1 MLIKYLRIF
10 KTDINTKN
18 SPDKDIKPN
27 NTDTDNKKS
36 NWISYAV
43 LIGSI
48 LATVIVCLLVPHQ
61 YEEVIGKS
69 KVTVV
74 TNLEGIELS
83 DEHPEWF
90 SLRNNQIST
99 NRALNRTDLMELK
112 SLVDESN
119 PKYKQYLYSVSE
131 LAYNSNND
139 TGNIKSLFWLT
150 FFFVFLGCSVRTFF
164 DFIGRYCYLKDLDM
178 HRWWP
183 WYCLRPVICA
193 PVTAILI
200 VSIRTS
206 FFSNLFVAKDL
217 NTYLVISFLAGF
229 AVMEFTRM
237 LRHISKSI
245 FYVDEK
251 SSGKDSKSEQ

>member
-1 MLIKYLRIF
+1 MLLGYLRNIR
-10 KTDINTKN
+10 KN
-18 SPDKDIKPN
+18 SPVSNSRSSSCHTGDGN
-27 NTDTDNKKS
+27 NKNKS
-36 NWISYAV
+36 GWLISIV
-43 LIGSI
+43 LIVSI
-48 LATVIVCLLVPHQ
+48 IATVAVCLFVPCQ
-61 YEEVIGKS
+61 YKSVIEKS

-74 TNLEGIELS
+74 ANLEGIELS

-90 SLRNNQIST
+90 SLRSNQIST
-99 NRALNRTDLMELK
+99 NRALSRTDLMELK
-112 SLVDESN
+112 SLVDDNS
-119 PKYKQYLYSVSE
+119 PKYKQYLYSISE
-131 LAYNSNND
+131 LAYDSNND
-139 TGNIKSLFWLT
+139 TRNINSLFWLT

-178 HRWWP
+178 RIWWP

-251 SSGKDSKSEQ
+251 SPGKDS